1 MISLRRLYLASVVLV
16 LLWLG
21 QPECFGQDVVGYTA
35 VLQSTNSSE
44 IDGYSATETSY
55 EVAYYYDAGVIGYLY
70 DGTLQVDAKAAEG
83 TGLAEAYPTST
94 SVHLGDTYTLYSEH
108 YLIAYYYTPG
118 LGYSNPYDYYPGT
131 AFAPG
136 DPGYAPGSS
145 FSPGGGPGV
154 VQESDIYL
162 GYTYLQF
169 SPVPPQVS
177 SISPK
182 SVVRGTSGSFLLQG
196 TNLQDDFGVF
206 SVRALD
212 GDNISVAWSA
222 QSSASL
228 SYTIAANATEG
239 THRFTVSNT
248 WGESEPVS
256 FTVNS
261 GWPINPCEVSSSP
274 TSGYTSIVP
283 TGTAGG
289 SGTMTVSFSGAAYS
303 AVSQTV
309 SYGPNSTPSSIA
321 ASIAALITANYT
333 QYGLT
338 ARAFGPNVVYS
349 GKSTVGTVNHVITG
363 TSVTT
368 TTSSTAETAAGMACA
383 AAPPAPPPVCGD
395 VNPDYVLVVTK
406 DTGETWIDTELNHG
420 REVVYSLHGSPTA
433 QNPLGAT
440 SPVDSTITEHL
451 DVRMAYG
458 FTSSNTHYISDYF
471 DDVLGSNAGPAF
483 QGVYRSGRCFTVTL
497 DQPFGTH
504 IQNLGHVRTLDKV
517 GMHGIDDIEI
527 HLPIPPNKD
536 GATKLNG
543 SWTSVSLYP

>member
-1 MISLRRLYLASVVLV
+1 MTSLRRLYLASVVLV

-21 QPECFGQDVVGYTA
+21 QPECFGQNVVGYTA

-55 EVAYYYDAGVIGYLY
+55 DVAYYYDAGVIGYLY
-70 DGTLQVDAKAAEG
+70 DGTLQVDVKAAEG

-118 LGYSNPYDYYPGT
+118 VGFSNPFDYYPGT
-131 AFAPG
+131 GFAPG

-182 SVVRGTSGSFLLQG
+182 SVVRGTSGSFYLQG

-206 SVRALD
+206 TVRVLD

-248 WGESEPVS
+248 WGESEPIS

-283 TGTAGG
+283 TGTAGD

-368 TTSSTAETAAGMACA
+368 TTSSAAETAAGMACA
-383 AAPPAPPPVCGD
+383 AAPPQLPSKCGD
-395 VNPDYVLVVTK
+395 LNQDYVLAVHRDSVS
-406 DTGETWIDTELNHG
+406 WIDDGLNHG
-420 REVVYSLHGSPTA
+420 REVLYELEGSPTA
-433 QNPLGAT
+433 QYPLGA
-440 SPVDSTITEHL
+440 PALVNSTITEHL
-451 DVRMAYG
+451 DVPMSYG
-458 FTSSNTHYISDYF
+458 YTSSNAGKISDQF
-471 DDVLGSNAGPAF
+471 DDILGSTAGPAF

-504 IQNLGHVRTLDKV
+504 IQNLGHVQTLDKV
-517 GMHGIDDIEI
+517 SMHQIDDIKI
-527 HLPIPPNKD
+527 RNPIPPNKD
-536 GATKLNG
+536 GVTTLNG
-543 SWTSVSLYP
+543 STTSVSLYP

>member
-1 MISLRRLYLASVVLV
+1 
-16 LLWLG
+16 
-21 QPECFGQDVVGYTA
+21 VVGYTA

-44 IDGYSATETSY
+44 IDGYSLTETSY
-55 EVAYYYDAGVIGYLY
+55 AVAYYYDAGVIGYLY
-70 DGTLQVDAKAAEG
+70 DGASQVDAKAGEANVV
-83 TGLAEAYPTST
+83 AEAYPTST

-108 YLIAYYYTPG
+108 YLIAFYYTPG

-131 AFAPG
+131 GFAPG

-169 SPVPPQVS
+169 SPIPPQVS

-182 SVVRGTSGSFLLQG
+182 SVVRGTSGSFFLQG

-206 SVRALD
+206 TVRALD
-212 GDNISVAWSA
+212 GDNISVEWAARST
-222 QSSASL
+222 ASL

-274 TSGYTSIVP
+274 ASGYTSIVP

-289 SGTMTVSFSGAAYS
+289 SGTMTVSFSGATYS

-368 TTSSTAETAAGMACA
+368 TTSSAAEAAAGTACGS
-383 AAPPAPPPVCGD
+383 APPTPPSVCGA
-395 VNPDYVLVVTK
+395 VNPNYVLAVLFDSV
-406 DTGETWIDTELNHG
+406 TWIDKGMNHG
-420 REVVYSLHGSPTA
+420 REVRYSLEYAPTS
-433 QNPLGAT
+433 NGLGVGT
-440 SPVDSTITEHL
+440 PFPSTVTEHL
-451 DVRMAYG
+451 SKRMAYG
-458 FTSSNTHYISDYF
+458 FGSDGPANTGLF
-471 DDVLGSNAGPAF
+471 DDILGSTAAF
-483 QGVYRSGRCFTVTL
+483 QSGTYTADRCFTVTSSTL
-497 DQPFGTH
+497 G
-504 IQNLGHVRTLDKV
+504 NLGHVKSYDASGINDTDK
-517 GMHGIDDIEI
+517 IRITQSTSTTI
-527 HLPIPPNKD
+527 LNNW
-536 GATKLNG
+536 TNQNG
-543 SWTSVSLYP
+543 SPKNIEVP